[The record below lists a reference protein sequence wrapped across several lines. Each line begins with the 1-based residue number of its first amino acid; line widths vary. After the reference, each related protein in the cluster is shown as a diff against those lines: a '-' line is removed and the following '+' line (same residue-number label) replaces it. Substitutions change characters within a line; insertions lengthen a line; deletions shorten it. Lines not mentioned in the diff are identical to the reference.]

1 MDYLLFFLSASS
13 YLLKGK
19 IMKTFSI
26 ALFAIPGLCVTMYG
40 IMMEAYYQNG
50 LQPDELVAYKEAIS
64 WNLSFSQ
71 FMELGLERHL
81 PSVSGNIQAL
91 GFGLMMVPPVLA
103 ITAVVIRHFIKK
115 HLCAQVSVA
124 K

>member
-1 MDYLLFFLSASS
+1 
-13 YLLKGK
+13 
-19 IMKTFSI
+19 MKTFSI
-26 ALFAIPGLCVTMYG
+26 ALFAIPGLFVTMYG